1 MAVSTLANGHDI
13 FYIDMNPAFCDE
25 EGNVFSNLTGDGI
38 HLKASA
44 YATWHEF
51 LLTHG
56 IVRTLDDYLG
66 TGPIMEGVKIPGVTE
81 P

>member
-1 MAVSTLANGHDI
+1 M
-13 FYIDMNPAFCDE
+13 
-25 EGNVFSNLTGDGI
+25 FSNLTGDGI